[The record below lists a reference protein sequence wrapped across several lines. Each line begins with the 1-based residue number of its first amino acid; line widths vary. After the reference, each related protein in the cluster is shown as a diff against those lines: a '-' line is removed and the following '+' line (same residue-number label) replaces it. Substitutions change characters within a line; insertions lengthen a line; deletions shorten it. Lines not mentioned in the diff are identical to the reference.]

1 MNLLSF
7 LRITFAATL
16 LAGSGLHAANR
27 EFGDLSVSSQRI
39 ANGDTFHG
47 YFEHRF
53 TILNRNPSRDFRVQ
67 VVLPTRTHGRNSE
80 SISRISR
87 EITVAAQSEVTLP
100 LLQPA
105 LPIFGHNTADIFI
118 NGRHA
123 GDLNISGAFQHANV
137 HHGGIAPRLV
147 LVSRSLGVTAL
158 DSALQRH
165 VSGGAAS
172 GADYSPSRATGR
184 SDVPRGSSAY
194 HRLAWL
200 PERAGRGAE
209 WLELHYQREIKPD
222 RIQVIFHGRQDSIRR
237 FEFLDKAGKISGVV
251 TNTNRSGSRTSFSQI
266 NFNVGSVT
274 QAVRKVRIQMDT
286 HRKDNVAIDSVGLVE
301 AKTKKVFF
309 AKTAAASSTYATVS
323 GRRRAS
329 SSSAHNHP
337 TVLRSEWET
346 SDWSENWLGLTPFD
360 VVVLHESDFKR
371 MNGAVTEALWRF
383 AEAGG
388 VVNVLGKA
396 PVPKPWT
403 ESRKRE
409 TTGIH
414 RYMVGFGECL
424 EFDNIN
430 DTKEMD
436 SGQLAAL
443 EKATRRTSAVWEGFG
458 NTATANSIFPVVK
471 DLKVP
476 VKGIAFIMLLFILV
490 VGPLNIFLLA
500 RINKRIWMLWTIP
513 VISLATCGVV
523 FVYSI
528 FNEGITPTIRVE
540 GVTLLDHVNHRA
552 TTLGRLAYYAPLT
565 PSGGAKFNYE
575 TEVFPIVARGR
586 SGGTAKSVDWT
597 QGQHLDSG
605 WIQARMPAH
614 FAIRQSE
621 TRRERVQFEK
631 QADGGWAVVN
641 GLGAPLKS
649 VTFRDRGNEVWNGGA
664 IAAGAKAM
672 LNKTEWGAPQSVH
685 HLRNV
690 YQSGAW
696 FAGSN
701 IVGRLE
707 RDLQPGTYMAIV
719 ESTPFMEKGLSGNSH
734 LKADSVVVGILS
746 PEELAR

>member
-1 MNLLSF
+1 MG
-7 LRITFAATL
+7 TTL
-16 LAGSGLHAANR
+16 EAANR
-27 EFGDLSVSSQRI
+27 SFGDLTVTSQRI

-53 TILNRNPSRDFRVQ
+53 TIVNRSPAQDFKVQ
-67 VVLPTRTHGRNSE
+67 VVLPARAYSRNTE
-80 SISRISR
+80 SLSRISR

-100 LLQPA
+100 LMQPA
-105 LPIFGHNTADIFI
+105 LPIHGHNTADIYV

-158 DSALQRH
+158 DTALQRH
-165 VSGGAAS
+165 VSGGSAS
-172 GADYSPSRATGR
+172 GSDYSPSRATGR
-184 SDVPRGSSAY
+184 PDVPRRSSAY

-200 PERAGRGAE
+200 PERSGRGAE
-209 WLELHYQREIKPD
+209 WLELDYRKGIKPEK
-222 RIQVIFHGRQDSIRR
+222 IQIVFHGKQDSFQR
-237 FEFLDKAGKISGVV
+237 FELLDKAGKVIGRVA
-251 TNTNRSGSRTSFSQI
+251 NTNRSRSNSSFSPI
-266 NFNVGSVT
+266 DFNLGSVT
-274 QAVRKVRIQMDT
+274 QLVSKVRIEMDT
-286 HRKDNVAIDSVGLVE
+286 HRRGNLAIDAVGLIE
-301 AKTKKVFF
+301 AKTKKVFY

-323 GRRRAS
+323 SRRS
-329 SSSAHNHP
+329 SSGRSHNHP
-337 TVLRSEWET
+337 TVLRSEMEAG
-346 SDWSENWLGLTPFD
+346 DWSENWLGLTPFD
-360 VVVLHESDFKR
+360 VVVLHGSDFKH

-388 VVNVLGKA
+388 VVNVLGTA
-396 PVPKPWT
+396 PVPEPWKT
-403 ESRKRE
+403 SRRKE

-414 RYMVGFGECL
+414 RYLVGFGECL
-424 EFDNIN
+424 EFDNVA
-430 DTKEMD
+430 DTKELD

-458 NTATANSIFPVVK
+458 NTATANSVFPVVE
-471 DLKVP
+471 DLTVP
-476 VKGIAFIMLLFILV
+476 VKGIALIMLLFILV

-513 VISLATCGVV
+513 MISLATCGVV
-523 FVYSI
+523 FLYSI
-528 FNEGITPTIRVE
+528 FNEGITPTIRIE

-565 PSGGAKFNYE
+565 PSGGVRFNYE

-586 SGGTAKSVDWT
+586 SGGTAKSMDWT

-605 WIQARMPAH
+605 WVQARMPAH
-614 FAIRQSE
+614 FAVRQSE

-649 VTFRDRGNEVWNGGA
+649 VIFRDQGKGTWNSGA
-664 IAAGAKAM
+664 IAAGAKAV
-672 LNKTEWGAPQSVH
+672 LNKAEQEAPQSVN

-690 YQSGAW
+690 YQSGTW

-719 ESTPFMEKGLSGNSH
+719 ESTPFMEKGLAGKSH
-734 LKADSVVVGILS
+734 LRSESIVVGILS
-746 PEELAR
+746 PEELSK